1 MRLWIIVL
9 IATALALACA
19 QRRIPA
25 ASRGQATIVLLPDP
39 ESGALGSATVSNTRG
54 TVGLSAAR
62 EATTAAATRPP
73 APARV
78 MPDSEVQ
85 TVFGGVLSAQ
95 PPPPLHFVVYFRFES
110 DDLADESRQS
120 IPDVLRQIAA
130 RSFPDVTVVGH
141 TDTTGDRAANFQL
154 GLDRA
159 MRVRRLLVEAGLDAS
174 LIEVISHGETDL
186 LVPTPD
192 ETSEPRNRRVEIA
205 VR

>member
-1 MRLWIIVL
+1 MKRWVIVL
-9 IATALALACA
+9 VVATVALACA
-19 QRRIPA
+19 QRRIPD
-25 ASRGQATIVLLPDP
+25 ASRGQATIILLPDP
-39 ESGALGSATVSNTRG
+39 DSGALGSANVSNNGG
-54 TVGLSAAR
+54 TVALSAAR
-62 EATTAAATRPP
+62 EATTAVGARPP

-78 MPDSEVQ
+78 MTDSEVEN
-85 TVFGGVLSAQ
+85 VFGDVLSAQ

-110 DDLADESRQS
+110 DDLADESQQL

-159 MRVRRLLVEAGLDAS
+159 MRVQGLLIAAGLDAG
-174 LIEVISHGETDL
+174 LIEVISHGETEL
-186 LVPTPD
+186 LVPTAD
-192 ETSEPRNRRVEIA
+192 ATLEPRNRRVEIA

>member
-1 MRLWIIVL
+1 MVL
-9 IATALALACA
+9 VVIALACACA

-25 ASRGQATIVLLPDP
+25 PSRGQATIVLLPDP
-39 ESGALGSATVSNTRG
+39 DSGALGSATVSNTGG
-54 TVGLSAAR
+54 TVALSAAR
-62 EATTAAATRPP
+62 EATTASANRPP
-73 APARV
+73 APARILT
-78 MPDSEVQ
+78 DSEVE

-95 PPPPLHFVVYFRFES
+95 PPPPLHFIVYFRFES
-110 DDLADESRQS
+110 DDLADESRQL

-130 RSFPDVTVVGH
+130 RSFPEVTVVGH

-159 MRVRRLLVEAGLDAS
+159 MRVRSLLVAAGLDAS
-174 LIEVISHGETDL
+174 LIELISHGETDL

-192 ETSEPRNRRVEIA
+192 DTLEPRNRRVEIA

>member
-1 MRLWIIVL
+1 M
-9 IATALALACA
+9 T
-19 QRRIPA
+19 
-25 ASRGQATIVLLPDP
+25 
-39 ESGALGSATVSNTRG
+39 
-54 TVGLSAAR
+54 
-62 EATTAAATRPP
+62 
-73 APARV
+73 
-78 MPDSEVQ
+78 DSEVQ
-85 TVFGGVLSAQ
+85 TVFGGALSAQ

-141 TDTTGDRAANFQL
+141 TDTTGDRTANFQL
-154 GLDRA
+154 GLGRA
-159 MRVRRLLVEAGLDAS
+159 MRVRSLLVAAGLDDT

-192 ETSEPRNRRVEIA
+192 DTSEPRNRRVEIA

>member
-1 MRLWIIVL
+1 MRRWLIVL
-9 IATALALACA
+9 IVTTLACACA
-19 QRRIPA
+19 QRRIPP
-25 ASRGQATIVLLPDP
+25 ASSGQATIVLLPDP
-39 ESGALGSATVSNTRG
+39 DTGALGSASVTNNGG
-54 TVGLSAAR
+54 TVALSAAR
-62 EATTAAATRPP
+62 EATTASPIRPP

-78 MPDSEVQ
+78 MTDSEVQ
-85 TVFGGVLSAQ
+85 TIFGGALSAQ

-154 GLDRA
+154 GLGRA
-159 MRVRRLLVEAGLDAS
+159 MRVRSLLVAAGLDDS
-174 LIEVISHGETDL
+174 LIEVTSHGETDL

-192 ETSEPRNRRVEIA
+192 DTSEPRNRRVEIA

>member
-1 MRLWIIVL
+1 MKRWIVVL
-9 IATALALACA
+9 VVTTLALACA
-19 QRRIPA
+19 SRRIPP

-39 ESGALGSATVSNTRG
+39 ENGPLGSATVSNAGG
-54 TVGLSAAR
+54 TVALSESR
-62 EATTAAATRPP
+62 EATTTSATRPP

-78 MPDSEVQ
+78 MTDGDVQ
-85 TVFGGVLSAQ
+85 TVFGAALSAQ
-95 PPPPLHFVVYFRFES
+95 PPPPLHFVVNFQFDS

-130 RSFPDVTVVGH
+130 RAFPDVTVVGH
-141 TDTTGDRAANFQL
+141 TDTTGDRATNFQL

-159 MRVRRLLVEAGLDAS
+159 IRVRSILVAAGLDAS

-192 ETSEPRNRRVEIA
+192 DTSEPRNRRVEIA

>member
-1 MRLWIIVL
+1 MTTARRLHYRYDQYL
-9 IATALALACA
+9 AALEVSGVKLEYCDGEIYAM
-19 QRRIPA
+19 
-25 ASRGQATIVLLPDP
+25 
-39 ESGALGSATVSNTRG
+39 SGATSAHADLAAAMVRCLGNAVLGRCRVSTSDLKVR
-54 TVGLSAAR
+54 V
-62 EATTAAATRPP
+62 EAT
-73 APARV
+73 
-78 MPDSEVQ
+78 D
-85 TVFGGVLSAQ
+85 LST
-95 PPPPLHFVVYFRFES
+95 
-110 DDLADESRQS
+110 
-120 IPDVLRQIAA
+120 
-130 RSFPDVTVVGH
+130 FPDVTVVGH